1 MLLNRK
7 ANRTVSITGCA
18 GALVLLLLLAACQN
32 NPFPL
37 RESSAYE
44 PSERN
49 YAGIC
54 SSWASQGRKSKIVG
68 STPQYRCQHP
78 YSLPQVA
85 AAVEVVEV
93 VEIEPLGNEPGPARL
108 ELSIAPVLFG
118 FDSAV
123 LLPAGEQELRSAAT
137 LLREHPATTILLR
150 GYTDSTGTAAYNQG
164 LSVRRAAAA
173 ERFFVGQG
181 IDDERLTIRGYGE
194 NDPAA
199 SNATPAGRQQ
209 NRRVEIDVP

>member
-1 MLLNRK
+1 MISNRK
-7 ANRTVSITGCA
+7 TNRPISITGCA
-18 GALVLLLLLAACQN
+18 GALILLLLLAACQN

-54 SSWASQGRKSKIVG
+54 SSWASQGRNSKIVG

-93 VEIEPLGNEPGPARL
+93 VEIEPLGNEPEPARL
-108 ELSIAPVLFG
+108 KLSIATRALSFQQRG
-118 FDSAV
+118 FAS
-123 LLPAGEQELRSAAT
+123 R
-137 LLREHPATTILLR
+137 RR
-150 GYTDSTGTAAYNQG
+150 TGTA
-164 LSVRRAAAA
+164 LCR
-173 ERFFVGQG
+173 
-181 IDDERLTIRGYGE
+181 D
-194 NDPAA
+194 AA
-199 SNATPAGRQQ
+199 SRAPRDHDPSAWLHRFHRDGRLQPGPLGPPRGGGRTLF
-209 NRRVEIDVP
+209 RRSGESTTSA

>member
-54 SSWASQGRKSKIVG
+54 SSWASQGRNSKIVG

-137 LLREHPATTILLR
+137 LLREHPATTILVR
-150 GYTDSTGTAAYNQG
+150 GYTDSTGTTAYNQG

-173 ERFFVGQG
+173 KRFFVGQG

>member
-54 SSWASQGRKSKIVG
+54 SSWASQGRNSKIVG

>member
-54 SSWASQGRKSKIVG
+54 SSWASQGRNSKIVG
-68 STPQYRCQHP
+68 STPQYRCQHS

-194 NDPAA
+194 SDPAA

>member
-54 SSWASQGRKSKIVG
+54 SSWASQGRNSKIVG

-150 GYTDSTGTAAYNQG
+150 GYTDSTGTAASNQG
-164 LSVRRAAAA
+164 LSDRRAAAA